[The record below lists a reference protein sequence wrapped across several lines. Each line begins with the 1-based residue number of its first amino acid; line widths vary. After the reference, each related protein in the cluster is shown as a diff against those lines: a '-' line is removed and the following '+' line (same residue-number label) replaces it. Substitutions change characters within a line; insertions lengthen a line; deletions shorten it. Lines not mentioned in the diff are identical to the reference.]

1 MADRFSGTVAF
12 GGKLTREQV
21 TKCSELL
28 DLSVGYELSD
38 NNGMADFNECTS
50 EDFADV
56 IRHCKEHKIALMIQW
71 EGKAE
76 YGSQCEYW
84 IDGKYQQF
92 DTNTSGSIVVT
103 VEDLE
108 VSPYKLLCDFIESLG
123 IPKFPEFSIGE
134 PEEQPTIEL
143 LPADKPRYLTPA
155 GVECTII
162 RQNDHSVTLLI
173 ADAARNESYEWT
185 TDRAN
190 FEKRYKLLR
199 SVTLYFS
206 DGKASTNT
214 IGEDDDIADHFLGKT
229 IESGS
234 DSIALCVQFN
244 DTKETLGLQIK
255 SIENGNYEGIKCV
268 RVENVKVDD
277 EKSFVEIMLDCLSG
291 DVYALND
298 VWVYDRNGEWIKTV
312 GYRHETVKR

>member
-1 MADRFSGTVAF
+1 MALNAR
-12 GGKLTREQV
+12 
-21 TKCSELL
+21 
-28 DLSVGYELSD
+28 
-38 NNGMADFNECTS
+38 TS
-50 EDFADV
+50 RIHHSHGAIMTE
-56 IRHCKEHKIALMIQW
+56 K
-71 EGKAE
+71 
-76 YGSQCEYW
+76 
-84 IDGKYQQF
+84 
-92 DTNTSGSIVVT
+92 
-103 VEDLE
+103 
-108 VSPYKLLCDFIESLG
+108 SP
-123 IPKFPEFSIGE
+123 
-134 PEEQPTIEL
+134 TL

-162 RQNDHSVTLLI
+162 RENEHSVTLLI
-173 ADAARNESYEWT
+173 ADTSRNETYEWT
-185 TDRAN
+185 TDRPN

-206 DGKASTNT
+206 DGKASTNYT
-214 IGEDDDIADHFLGKT
+214 IGEGDEIADHFLGKT

-234 DSIALCVQFN
+234 DSVALCVHFN